1 MKKYAYGSDSVEYEY
16 DGYERVSKQTAV
28 ANGTTVVRSYGYDN
42 QNGGRVNAV
51 STGGFTQRISYDE
64 LDRVTENVY
73 EENNVALHRE
83 LMYYL
88 KSGDHATE
96 MVTAIRYGIGDSLSD
111 SIKYVYDKAGNISE
125 IYENGKFVCGY
136 GYDELNRLVK
146 ETRQPGH
153 KVTTYTYDING
164 NKLAK
169 REYGYINGENLLN
182 LENEYLYE
190 YASDWK
196 DQLTSYAGKKME
208 YDSLGNPTK
217 YKDKTLEWEK
227 CRRLKSYDGLSFTYD
242 GFGKRTGKGSVKYY
256 YAGDELIKEVNGS
269 NTIVYYRDGSGIR
282 YITVNGS
289 KYIYRKN
296 LQGDVTHIYNA
307 SGTLVAKYEYDAW
320 GNHTVQNPDGSEN
333 TSSTFI
339 GNINPIRYRSYYYD
353 KETGLYYLKSRYYD
367 PEIGRFINAD
377 DLGILTL
384 TKDYPNGI
392 MLYNYCCN
400 NPVMNVDEG
409 GDMPKWLK
417 WLAGAAIIVA
427 SVAVSIVTAGLAAPI
442 ATSLGGGIVGS
453 IVGGA
458 VAGAVG
464 GAISGFGISVGMQG
478 AKNGFDNINWSQA
491 GKATLSGAIS
501 GAAAG
506 GIFGGIKHVMSASK
520 IANSLSGLSKAQ
532 ANFDKASTV
541 LKNTPITFNGGVMST
556 ERIAAQLSFDT
567 ASASLSFVK
576 SSYNTINF
584 MATQGYNL
592 AQFAS
597 KQIIGYFINGWL

>member
-1 MKKYAYGSDSVEYEY
+1 
-16 DGYERVSKQTAV
+16 
-28 ANGTTVVRSYGYDN
+28 
-42 QNGGRVNAV
+42 
-51 STGGFTQRISYDE
+51 
-64 LDRVTENVY
+64 
-73 EENNVALHRE
+73 
-83 LMYYL
+83 
-88 KSGDHATE
+88 
-96 MVTAIRYGIGDSLSD
+96 
-111 SIKYVYDKAGNISE
+111 
-125 IYENGKFVCGY
+125 
-136 GYDELNRLVK
+136 
-146 ETRQPGH
+146 
-153 KVTTYTYDING
+153 
-164 NKLAK
+164 
-169 REYGYINGENLLN
+169 
-182 LENEYLYE
+182 
-190 YASDWK
+190 
-196 DQLTSYAGKKME
+196 
-208 YDSLGNPTK
+208 
-217 YKDKTLEWEK
+217 
-227 CRRLKSYDGLSFTYD
+227 
-242 GFGKRTGKGSVKYY
+242 
-256 YAGDELIKEVNGS
+256 
-269 NTIVYYRDGSGIR
+269 
-282 YITVNGS
+282 
-289 KYIYRKN
+289 
-296 LQGDVTHIYNA
+296 
-307 SGTLVAKYEYDAW
+307 
-320 GNHTVQNPDGSEN
+320 
-333 TSSTFI
+333 
-339 GNINPIRYRSYYYD
+339 
-353 KETGLYYLKSRYYD
+353 
-367 PEIGRFINAD
+367 
-377 DLGILTL
+377 
-384 TKDYPNGI
+384 
-392 MLYNYCCN
+392 
-400 NPVMNVDEG
+400 MNVDEG